1 MPADEA
7 LGLLSGF
14 VLEAQSVVC
23 PAVALLGD
31 CGWWSGGG
39 RPGSARAG
47 GPQGLRASAFPSLT
61 KQCSSGSVVLLQ
73 PMTLLSSLLA
83 SFSGRP
89 GPLGTFVALPAQR
102 KMVPLVQGLG

>member
-7 LGLLSGF
+7 PGLLSGF

-31 CGWWSGGG
+31 CGWWRRGG

-47 GPQGLRASAFPSLT
+47 APKA
-61 KQCSSGSVVLLQ
+61 
-73 PMTLLSSLLA
+73 
-83 SFSGRP
+83 
-89 GPLGTFVALPAQR
+89 
-102 KMVPLVQGLG
+102 

>member
-14 VLEAQSVVC
+14 VLEAQSAVC

-31 CGWWSGGG
+31 CGWWGGGG

-47 GPQGLRASAFPSLT
+47 APKA
-61 KQCSSGSVVLLQ
+61 
-73 PMTLLSSLLA
+73 
-83 SFSGRP
+83 
-89 GPLGTFVALPAQR
+89 
-102 KMVPLVQGLG
+102 